1 MRRNKL
7 YALLA
12 AFTLLMTTA
21 LAAGSVYAAHRL
33 HLSGSLR
40 LLFQAP
46 QTGGGDDAVSN
57 GGFTISKDE
66 QGRTTI
72 ASGSNPWDE
81 AETVRANHEALVE
94 GGILSYLRYESSDCG
109 ELEDALIVVLDF
121 SSTTIEVFTENF
133 VFQMESILLG
143 RWDIGYTE
151 TVSVYNAEGEIVES
165 GTETIQKDGWPGLG
179 NYALRII
186 LPGYA
191 CTQGRSVILEEGC
204 LTLSSAR
211 PTAVELDLSNID
223 LEIVWGEQRVE
234 GIEIAGQLT
243 VDTLHHLHMIS
254 DAESE
259 PQLQA
264 AMHTVSNHILS
275 HNESYLTC
283 QNELFIKN
291 GGSPYAEL
299 YVSMQYQNTGRGASY
314 TAELF
319 APRGAAEGGTSAL
332 RFCWFI
338 DLFHGADKL
347 SSLTITHTLRPA
359 SGSYLTETLT
369 VDTSSGDVTCGHA
382 NEGYLGNYKEL
393 TP

>member
-1 MRRNKL
+1 MN
-7 YALLA
+7 
-12 AFTLLMTTA
+12 
-21 LAAGSVYAAHRL
+21 
-33 HLSGSLR
+33 
-40 LLFQAP
+40 
-46 QTGGGDDAVSN
+46 
-57 GGFTISKDE
+57 
-66 QGRTTI
+66 
-72 ASGSNPWDE
+72 
-81 AETVRANHEALVE
+81 
-94 GGILSYLRYESSDCG
+94 
-109 ELEDALIVVLDF
+109 
-121 SSTTIEVFTENF
+121 
-133 VFQMESILLG
+133 
-143 RWDIGYTE
+143 
-151 TVSVYNAEGEIVES
+151 
-165 GTETIQKDGWPGLG
+165 
-179 NYALRII
+179 
-186 LPGYA
+186 
-191 CTQGRSVILEEGC
+191 
-204 LTLSSAR
+204 
-211 PTAVELDLSNID
+211 PTAIELDLSNID
-223 LEIVWGEQRVE
+223 LEIIWGEQRVE
-234 GIEIAGQLT
+234 GIEISDRLADQS
-243 VDTLHHLHMIS
+243 DIHLHMIS